1 MEFYYDAVDEDV
13 LILSVDGGLLH
24 DNADRFVGELEHYI
38 DLGIRKLIIDCAHL
52 TRISSY
58 GLGVLVGLHKRLAK
72 KGGDVKLAAVS
83 GVVGKVIH
91 MTRLGKLLDIYD
103 TVDEARLAFGAHAEI
118 EDSKHPYLDGDASV
132 SKKR

>member
-13 LILSVDGGLLH
+13 LILAVDGGLLH

-38 DLGIRKLIIDCAHL
+38 DLGIRKLIVDCAQL
-52 TRISSY
+52 TRVSSY

-72 KGGDVKLAAVS
+72 QGGDVKLAAVS

-91 MTRLGKLLDIYD
+91 MTGLGKLLDIYD
-103 TVDEARLAFGAHAEI
+103 TVDDARLAFGTGTARAH
-118 EDSKHPYLDGDASV
+118 SRHPYLDGEP
-132 SKKR
+132 KR